1 MSTEALAEII
11 TVLRKYPSI
20 STKVLLETTKQG
32 ILWTTIS
39 LRQSTG
45 IQPSSS
51 EKSSSRNSSKN
62 PKKKIRKSPCRILR
76 DKKRQEAY
84 LSRKA
89 GSLNKYTPP
98 DPTLPRPPD
107 PIISRLLPLDHQTTS
122 ESPTTPQPPG
132 PTTHWP
138 LDTPQPPDPTTH
150 RPLDT
155 PQPSD
160 LSTTPQL
167 PDLSA
172 TPPSMASCRK
182 AIAGRSRG
190 LEESGAGN
198 EEEKTVWRPAVTMS
212 PIPQIDGQTTPRP
225 PETTTTPPD
234 TTPCPPNTSTTPPD
248 SPIDP
253 QEKEDNLCTHL
264 TEHTVHHADHDLFMT
279 KGLSCH
285 SCDRKILDVNMFSG
299 NTAVSLLYSSGKEC
313 TSIRHYCIVCV

>member
-122 ESPTTPQPPG
+122 ESPTTPQPP
-132 PTTHWP
+132 
-138 LDTPQPPDPTTH
+138 DPTTQAY
-150 RPLDT
+150 RT
-155 PQPSD
+155 
-160 LSTTPQL
+160 
-167 PDLSA
+167 
-172 TPPSMASCRK
+172 
-182 AIAGRSRG
+182 I
-190 LEESGAGN
+190 N
-198 EEEKTVWRPAVTMS
+198 
-212 PIPQIDGQTTPRP
+212 
-225 PETTTTPPD
+225 
-234 TTPCPPNTSTTPPD
+234 
-248 SPIDP
+248 
-253 QEKEDNLCTHL
+253 
-264 TEHTVHHADHDLFMT
+264 VHHIPHMGTSSVQT
-279 KGLSCH
+279 KMCH
-285 SCDRKILDVNMFSG
+285 ACHPKMGMFIFYAIK
-299 NTAVSLLYSSGKEC
+299 T
-313 TSIRHYCIVCV
+313 